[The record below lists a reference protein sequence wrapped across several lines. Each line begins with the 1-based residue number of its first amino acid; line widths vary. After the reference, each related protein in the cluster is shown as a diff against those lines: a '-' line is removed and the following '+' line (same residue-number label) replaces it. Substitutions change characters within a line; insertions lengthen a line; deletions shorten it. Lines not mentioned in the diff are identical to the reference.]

1 MNILVFE
8 DTMIDQDKAIVK
20 MPITTLFDILKVTGY
35 VSSTKE
41 IQYEL
46 HTEHF
51 YKFIK
56 SYGHDID
63 DCKEF
68 HQEV

>member
-20 MPITTLFDILKVTGY
+20 MPIKTLFDILKVTGY

-46 HTEHF
+46 HTEYF

-56 SYGHDID
+56 S
-63 DCKEF
+63 
-68 HQEV
+68 